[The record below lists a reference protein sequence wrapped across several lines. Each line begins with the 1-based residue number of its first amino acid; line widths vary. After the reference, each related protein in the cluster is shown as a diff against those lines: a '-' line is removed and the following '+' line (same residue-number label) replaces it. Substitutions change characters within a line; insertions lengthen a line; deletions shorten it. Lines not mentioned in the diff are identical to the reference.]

1 MVQKL
6 FYKQVAIVSYR
17 DTHSANCSLTCGVPH
32 GSVLG
37 PLLFII
43 YTNDLPHSLTYSNCI
58 LFADDTTI
66 YCTSNNKT
74 TLQRNIENDMKSL
87 AGWFYANK
95 LSLNIKKNTFLVF
108 SPKNMDKVMTAI
120 KLGNQQ
126 ILQVRN
132 TKFLGIYIDDGLEW
146 GDHINHITKKIASGA
161 DVLQAV
167 KRYLSLDNMKSLNH
181 SLVHSHLTYGTILWG
196 SAFKYRLHE
205 VEIFQKKAIR
215 NNCKL
220 YIMHRQLRF
229 LTSWVILN

>member
-1 MVQKL
+1 MSCHLLKTTSTHCSILSKAFDSIAHNIFFKKL
-6 FYKQVAIVSYR
+6 NLYGIRGIALEWFRNYFTNRSQFVSYR
-17 DTHSANCSLTCGVPH
+17 DAHSANCSVTCGVPH
-32 GSVLG
+32 GSVLA

-43 YTNDLPHSLTYSNCI
+43 YTNDLPHSRTYSNCI

-74 TLQRNIENDMKSL
+74 TVQGNIENDMKSL

-95 LSLNIKKNTFLVF
+95 LSLNIQKNNFLVF
-108 SPKNMDKVMTAI
+108 SPKNMDNVMTAI

-146 GDHINHITKKIASGA
+146 GDRINHITKKIASGA

-167 KRYLSLDNMKSLNH
+167 NQY
-181 SLVHSHLTYGTILWG
+181 IL
-196 SAFKYRLHE
+196 KIY
-205 VEIFQKKAIR
+205 
-215 NNCKL
+215 
-220 YIMHRQLRF
+220 
-229 LTSWVILN
+229 